1 MKDMLIEDFEANT
14 GINKQIHEDKENKH
28 SDSDLW

>member
-14 GINKQIHEDKENKH
+14 DILNRIHEDKENKH
-28 SDSDLW
+28 SDSDW